1 MCKRM
6 SWDYYTYLKQPQWF
20 IETIK
25 LIDSIDADFAEVQAN
40 KNKAKRNG

>member
-6 SWDYYTYLKQPQWF
+6 GWDYHTYMKQPQWF

-25 LIDSIDADFAEVQAN
+25 LMDSIDADFADIQTK
-40 KNKAKRNG
+40 KNKAKING